1 MNYNQFTSE
10 SRDDDQNISIG
21 APPPQ
26 VHIIP
31 QQQMY
36 VPQQQMYVPQQ
47 QVYVPQQPHVNILE
61 GPGYRLYS
69 AQKSVRRWT
78 TILSIFA
85 CLLLIWGILVI
96 FFSICGLLLINQDD
110 FKIEI
115 EGPSNEQEEVE
126 VDLDGIYANK
136 SLDICHGFL
145 YLILGAYILK
155 TLYDPTR
162 KSSWRL
168 FKFCALLIFTRFVI
182 LGFQFIIIFGTFGDA
197 LDDMNE
203 GHEAGNYTIKS
214 KQGYEYKHKNN
225 RKQYMEER
233 ERKFDEELAEGYSA
247 FILMTI
253 ITMFAILFCILSC
266 CAMCTLG
273 FTYKLHDATKELDMV
288 QTQLPSPIPNVSVST
303 SQIGNS
309 VYRGQIVNMPV
320 PNIQ

>member
-1 MNYNQFTSE
+1 MEPIF
-10 SRDDDQNISIG
+10 
-21 APPPQ
+21 
-26 VHIIP
+26 
-31 QQQMY
+31 
-36 VPQQQMYVPQQ
+36 
-47 QVYVPQQPHVNILE
+47 LK
-61 GPGYRLYS
+61 LY
-69 AQKSVRRWT
+69 
-78 TILSIFA
+78 TILLENHHGDCSNFVPYWY
-85 CLLLIWGILVI
+85 LLVSSFLA
-96 FFSICGLLLINQDD
+96 FSL
-110 FKIEI
+110 
-115 EGPSNEQEEVE
+115 SS
-126 VDLDGIYANK
+126 Y
-136 SLDICHGFL
+136 GFL
-145 YLILGAYILK
+145 SVKWY
-155 TLYDPTR
+155 
-162 KSSWRL
+162 
-168 FKFCALLIFTRFVI
+168 V
-182 LGFQFIIIFGTFGDA
+182 FGTFGDA

-233 ERKFDEELAEGYSA
+233 EKKFDEELAEGYSA